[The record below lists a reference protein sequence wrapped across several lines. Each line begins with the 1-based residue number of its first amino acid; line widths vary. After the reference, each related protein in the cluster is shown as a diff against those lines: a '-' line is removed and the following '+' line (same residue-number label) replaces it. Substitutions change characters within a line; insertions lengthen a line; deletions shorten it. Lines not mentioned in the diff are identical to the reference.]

1 MRITDPSERL
11 IKCMIQKQAV
21 NLEILQSSL
30 ISLTSLSSTE
40 PWLIYALGGGWGHL
54 VRSLSFGRVAAIHRP
69 VIILCNSPY
78 AAHLLQYDASDRRL
92 YAEQLLTK
100 EILTTYQGK
109 EEDDVSGLLP
119 TLSIWPFSKDLN
131 FTFEDSKTF
140 VSSEP
145 LPIIEGCYL
154 HVISPIASS
163 PAIKNQVRQML
174 SEEAYECI
182 IMDTFPGG
190 IAGELAEI
198 LPQLSAT
205 KILVHRDINPD
216 YVKAKDLPNFV
227 ADNFDLVIVPGEGD
241 EIPLAELPQVRHTA
255 PWLIRSAGELPDAIQ
270 ARTLLGLN
278 PNDTNPVI
286 VICAAGRAEE
296 LSLYGNLTRVL
307 AESLPGVNVR
317 CLAPE
322 CPENCPPELW
332 VFHWPAIEC
341 LPAADVVV
349 GGAGYNTFYECLS
362 VGVPLVAFA
371 FKRQYDRQEMRVL
384 RWINN
389 QATVPVKLVESVEGA
404 VSAVCDFL
412 NQANKSISSTA
423 MAKAYMNGAAEAV
436 KLIEKIIT
444 ND

>member
-1 MRITDPSERL
+1 
-11 IKCMIQKQAV
+11 MIQEQTLNIK
-21 NLEILQSSL
+21 IPQSSL
-30 ISLTSLSSTE
+30 ISLTSLPSTE

-54 VRSLSFGRVAAIHRP
+54 VRSLSFGRIAAIHRP

-100 EILTTYQGK
+100 ESLKTHQI
-109 EEDDVSGLLP
+109 EDDVPGVLP
-119 TLSIWPFSKDLN
+119 TLPIFPFSEDLH
-131 FTFEDSKTF
+131 FTFEDSKALAAAE
-140 VSSEP
+140 S

-154 HVISPIASS
+154 HIIPPIAPSS
-163 PAIKNQVRQML
+163 TIKNQVRQLL

-190 IAGELAEI
+190 LGGELAEI

-205 KILVHRDINPD
+205 KVLVHRDINPD
-216 YVKAKDLPNFV
+216 YVNAKNLPNFV

-241 EIPLAELPQVRHTA
+241 EIPLAELPQVQHTA
-255 PWLIRSAGELPDAIQ
+255 PWLIRSAGELPDVTR

-278 PNDTNPVI
+278 PTDTGLV
-286 VICAAGRAEE
+286 VMVCAAGRAEE

-307 AESLPGVNVR
+307 AESLPGVTVR
-317 CLAPE
+317 CLASE

-332 VFHWPAIEC
+332 VFHWPGIEC
-341 LPAADVVV
+341 LPAANVVV

-389 QATVPVKLVESVEGA
+389 QATVSVKLVESVEGA
-404 VSAVCDFL
+404 LSAVCDFL
-412 NQANKSISSTA
+412 KQANKSISSTKIP
-423 MAKAYMNGAAEAV
+423 KAYMNGAAGAV
-436 KLIEKIIT
+436 KLIEQIV
-444 ND
+444 NYS